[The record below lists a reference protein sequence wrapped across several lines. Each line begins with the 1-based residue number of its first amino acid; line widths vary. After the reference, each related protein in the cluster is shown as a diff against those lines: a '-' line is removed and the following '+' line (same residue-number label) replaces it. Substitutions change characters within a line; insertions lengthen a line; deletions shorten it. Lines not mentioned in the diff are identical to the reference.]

1 MRQVEEALARQVIY
15 GGDLVTNLLEVA
27 RVDEGVLTEL
37 LAASMGLSPAP
48 ASELPRAADS
58 VLALVPADFAV
69 QHLAVPLEVKGE
81 ELLLAVAEPVSD
93 EVKEQLAFSL
103 GMRIGERAAPA
114 VRVWQAIARAY
125 GTQLDRRMERLV
137 ARLSGDASAPVR
149 SLAPLIDP
157 ANSTPPPPRAR
168 GTPPPPQAAASRP
181 SSPPPAPI
189 AGAGAMR
196 HPPKRRATLTGLAAG
211 RNPASMSAP
220 APAEV
225 EASPST
231 RLLERSAGLLQ
242 QTTGQSQRPA
252 RRHRGPLTFEVARRE
267 VEEAS
272 DRDGLLALL
281 FDFAR
286 QFFEY
291 CALFLVQG
299 DIAEG
304 RDGFGSG
311 ASRER
316 VRGIG
321 VPLDLPSLLSNAR
334 ESRALVVASAAPD
347 GLDAELLADLQR
359 PASVEIAVLPV
370 VVRTRAV
377 ALLVGDCG
385 DTGIDRDALRQIV
398 DFCALVSR
406 AFERIIV
413 RRKLEGFVAGSRGSG
428 QHRFDTSSLVPKHPA
443 AMVAAASAPKHPS
456 GALAAAPV
464 PRHPSG
470 ALAAAPVPR
479 HPSGALAAAPVPRH
493 PSGALAAAV
502 LGSPAA
508 SATLP
513 VPRAVEAPPPAAN
526 IAASRKIAGPP
537 IPREEPESLAEP
549 GHGAASDTMPSPA
562 PSSAPAPRPEARLK
576 DSEEKGSAKE
586 SEGRD
591 SNVVDGLS
599 AGIVD
604 EDAELAARVD
614 RLIAGE
620 GDAEDETE
628 LLRGGESAMRV
639 LMARFPGPLT
649 FELSNMAATA
659 SPPRPSECGPIL
671 RLIVR
676 QGKPALPF
684 VLQRISDPDPETRG
698 WASYLL
704 CELPYLEALPHLVP
718 RLQDPDAGTRASAV
732 RAVASV
738 ARAFGKPVVDAL
750 VRFGAAAS
758 ASERAAAM
766 RAMGEARQ
774 PAIVPDLIR
783 ELAEVDQ
790 EAKAAAH
797 EALVR
802 ITLQDLGVE
811 QPPWLEWWEH
821 NSDRHRI
828 EWLIDALTHENPDM
842 RGAAAEELRVASRQY
857 FGYAGD
863 LPPRD
868 RERAQQRYR
877 DWWITEGRAR
887 HASR

>member
-37 LAASMGLSPAP
+37 LAVSMGLSPAP
-48 ASELPRAADS
+48 ASELPRGADS

-69 QHLAVPLEVKGE
+69 QHVAVPLEVKGE
-81 ELLLAVAEPVSD
+81 ELLLAVAEPLSD
-93 EVKEQLAFSL
+93 EVKEQLGFSL

-137 ARLSGDASAPVR
+137 GRLSGDASAAVR

-168 GTPPPPQAAASRP
+168 STPPPPQATATRP
-181 SSPPPAPI
+181 SSPPAAPI

-196 HPPKRRATLTGLAAG
+196 HPPKRRATLSGLAAG
-211 RNPASMSAP
+211 RQPASMPVP

-242 QTTGQSQRPA
+242 HTSGQSQRPA

-291 CALFLVQG
+291 SALFLVQG

-316 VRGIG
+316 VLGIG

-334 ESRALVVASAAPD
+334 ESRALVVANAAPD

-359 PASVEIAVLPV
+359 PPNVEIAVLPV

-398 DFCALVSR
+398 DFCTLVSR

-428 QHRFDTSSLVPKHPA
+428 QHRFDTSSLVPKN
-443 AMVAAASAPKHPS
+443 PS
-456 GALAAAPV
+456 TMLAATPV
-464 PRHPSG
+464 PK
-470 ALAAAPVPR
+470 
-479 HPSGALAAAPVPRH
+479 H

-502 LGSPAA
+502 LGSPA
-508 SATLP
+508 TPP
-513 VPRAVEAPPPAAN
+513 VPRAVEGPPPAAN
-526 IAASRKIAGPP
+526 IAASRKIGGPP

-549 GHGAASDTMPSPA
+549 RQGAVSDTMPSPA
-562 PSSAPAPRPEARLK
+562 PSSASAPQPEAHLK
-576 DSEEKGSAKE
+576 DLEEKRSAEE
-586 SEGRD
+586 SEGSD
-591 SNVVDGLS
+591 ANAVNGLS
-599 AGIVD
+599 ASIVD
-604 EDAELAARVD
+604 EDAELAATLD
-614 RLIAGE
+614 RLIAGKGE
-620 GDAEDETE
+620 AEDETE
-628 LLRGGESAMRV
+628 FLRGGESALRV

-649 FELSNMAATA
+649 FERSNIAATA
-659 SPPRPSECGPIL
+659 SPPRPSECGLVL

-676 QGKPALPF
+676 QGKLALPF

-718 RLQDPDAGTRASAV
+718 RLQDPDANTRASAV

-738 ARAFGKPVVDAL
+738 AKAFGKPVVDAL

-758 ASERAAAM
+758 ATERAAAM
-766 RAMGEARQ
+766 RAMGEARE

-790 EAKAAAH
+790 GAKAAAH

-821 NSDRHRI
+821 NSGRHRI

-842 RGAAAEELRVASRQY
+842 RGAASEELRVASRQY

-887 HASR
+887 YVQLR